1 MVMALILALAMAGP
15 AEARKE
21 LTVPINAV
29 LVTARER
36 RRRDRQRSMRCRTA
50 RYVDGDV
57 AALQQRGFEAYEIQD
72 IADDLARETSA
83 CERDLD
89 LAITILE
96 GLAAPDAMQ
105 TAEPEAARSLH
116 FALIDR
122 GRPGDA
128 ARATDIARMLW
139 LRGFV
144 RAPELPAWTD
154 AERLA
159 FITRDDIWRWLSIAP
174 GDRWMAGQ
182 QRLAALRDRAS
193 PRYDPVAALVLMETI
208 NPLGAAR
215 LLLAGEE
222 VPHDAARAER
232 LLGIAARYDE
242 RARLVLTPIIAE
254 RMTGLTGIERRNTAE
269 PLRQFMNE
277 QTSGGAA
284 ARTVMVPILIDDL
297 ANATA
302 PEQERAVVGEL
313 QTFVSRGTPDAEGTL
328 LAWAA
333 PHLRD
338 ADPATQRLAFSVIST
353 LLRANNAAARVALD
367 AEMAR
372 AGIVDRPPLTLAD
385 LRSGAFITDDDY
397 PWRALREEREG
408 VVEGIATIDPS
419 GRVIAV
425 LIVRSAGEQLDNEV
439 IRTAMRRIRVQPSVT
454 NGRYVR
460 AALPQVH
467 FLLPEDERPVPVAA
481 PPAGAIIVRGRLI
494 QRQLLDVPIP
504 VTTVSP

>member
-1 MVMALILALAMAGP
+1 MVL
-15 AEARKE
+15 
-21 LTVPINAV
+21 
-29 LVTARER
+29 
-36 RRRDRQRSMRCRTA
+36 RCRMA

-57 AALQQRGFEAYEIQD
+57 AELRRRGLADYEILD
-72 IADDLARETSA
+72 IAQEFSDEISR
-83 CERDLD
+83 CPRDLD
-89 LAITILE
+89 LAIAIFE
-96 GLAAPDAMQ
+96 ALAVPDVLQ

-116 FALIDR
+116 FALRDR

-139 LRGFV
+139 LRGDFS
-144 RAPELPAWTD
+144 RAPELPTWTD
-154 AERLA
+154 VERFA
-159 FITRDDIWRWLSIAP
+159 FLTRDDVWAYLQSLGPQSWHPQQQLLS
-174 GDRWMAGQ
+174 
-182 QRLAALRDRAS
+182 ALRDPAS
-193 PRYDPVAALVLMETI
+193 PRHDMVAALALMETI
-208 NPLGAAR
+208 NPLGAAQM
-215 LLLAGEE
+215 LLVGSE
-222 VPHDAARAER
+222 VPRDAARAER

-254 RMTGLTGIERRNTAE
+254 RMTGLTGIARRNTAE

-277 QTSGGAA
+277 QTPGGAA

-313 QTFVSRGTPDAEGTL
+313 QTFVSLGTPDAEGTL
-328 LAWAA
+328 LAWTA

-338 ADPATQRLAFSVIST
+338 ADPATQRLAFGVIST

-439 IRTAMRRIRVQPSVT
+439 IRTAMRRIGVQPSVT

-467 FLLPEDERPVPVAA
+467 FLLHEDERPVPVAA

-494 QRQLLDVPIP
+494 LRQLLDVPIP
-504 VTTVSP
+504 VTTVSS